1 MTLLPI
7 AQCDENFENFP
18 FFDLTL
24 RYLELCNSV
33 IGHLLYCTVKS
44 AKNVSNSAGG
54 QKDTKKQKG
63 MKRMGLNGLVEFFLF
78 ISLVLSLYLDIAA
91 GGFSAKL
98 ALTLFLSVFLS
109 LSLSLF
115 KKGIKLCTELNPRI

>member
-24 RYLELCNSV
+24 RYIELCNSV
-33 IGHLLYCTVKS
+33 ISHLLYCTVKS

-54 QKDTKKQKG
+54 PKDTKKQKG
-63 MKRMGLNGLVEFFLF
+63 MKRMGLNGVVEFFLF
-78 ISLVLSLYLDIAA
+78 LSLVLSLYLDIAA

-98 ALTLFLSVFLS
+98 ALTLFLSVSLS
-109 LSLSLF
+109 LSLSS
-115 KKGIKLCTELNPRI
+115 KRESKCVQS